1 MEVDKETLEEGEVME
16 AVVEIIK
23 VNNQIVTQIVIIARN
38 LSTWQIIREH
48 DAHNGKLQQGNYAS
62 TNNQGDE
69 QFFGMQHM
77 TISMIGG
84 VLDNNV

>member
-1 MEVDKETLEEGEVME
+1 MEGCMVDIINMKINLMEVDKETLEEGEVME

-48 DAHNGKLQQGNYAS
+48 DAHNGKL
-62 TNNQGDE
+62 
-69 QFFGMQHM
+69 
-77 TISMIGG
+77 
-84 VLDNNV
+84 

>member
-1 MEVDKETLEEGEVME
+1 ME

-48 DAHNGKLQQGNYAS
+48 DAHNGKL
-62 TNNQGDE
+62 
-69 QFFGMQHM
+69 
-77 TISMIGG
+77 
-84 VLDNNV
+84 